1 MLRIYL
7 CDTGA
12 ESIFRNIG
20 AQKPQLNRRKYE
32 PSGDI
37 RAPET
42 GKELQSDRAQMLYLL
57 NLRR

>member
-1 MLRIYL
+1 MQRIYL

-12 ESIFRNIG
+12 ESNFRNIG

-37 RAPET
+37 LALET
-42 GKELQSDRAQMLYLL
+42 GKELQSDRAQMLY
-57 NLRR
+57 

>member
-12 ESIFRNIG
+12 ESSFRTIG

-42 GKELQSDRAQMLYLL
+42 GKELQSDRAQML
-57 NLRR
+57 R